1 MEGLRKIRKQK
12 GLKQKEVAERL
23 CVSVN
28 TVWRWENGSMEPS
41 LDNLRRISSLYGVS
55 IDEILQ
61 NPTQSPQP
69 VSLPSCGD

>member
-1 MEGLRKIRKQK
+1 MGSLREIRKQK
-12 GLKQKEVAERL
+12 GLKLKEVAERL

-28 TVWRWENGSMEPS
+28 TVWRWEKGDMEPS
-41 LDNLRRISSLYGVS
+41 LDNLRRISSLYGVP

-69 VSLPSCGD
+69 ESLPSCGD